1 MSDRINILADQRIVL
16 GVTGSIAAFKAAD
29 LASKLVQAGAVVD
42 VIMTEAAQK
51 FITPLTFQAVTG
63 RPVYTDLWKSDSSDN
78 LPTHIAHVGL
88 AEGANLLVIAP
99 ATAHH
104 IAKIAYGL
112 ADDLLS
118 ITALAVTCPVL
129 VAPAMDGHMYEHSAT
144 AENIQRLRGRGIMIV
159 EPEMGRMASGMV
171 GRGRLPEV
179 PVLVGMIRHALGR
192 EWGPLTDRRVVVTAG
207 GTHEAIDPVRYISNH
222 SSGKQ
227 GYAVAQAALDAGAAV
242 TLITTPTG
250 LPQPVGAKL
259 IAVESASEMLEAVLE
274 QVDGADALIMAAAVA
289 DFRPVEPVDQKIKK
303 KTKGLTLELERTED
317 ILETVGKRRLET
329 GDPRVLVGF
338 AAETQD
344 LLRNAKTKLENK
356 NADFI
361 VANDV
366 SQMGAGFSID
376 TNIVT
381 ILGADGS
388 VVSLPQQTK
397 TAVAE
402 AIIQRVAARLQTVP
416 RRHETPDEDDSGV
429 L

>member
-104 IAKIAYGL
+104 IAKIAYGM

-129 VAPAMDGHMYEHSAT
+129 VAPAMDGHMYEHNAT

-179 PVLVGMIRHALGR
+179 PILLGMIRHALGR

-207 GTHEAIDPVRYISNH
+207 GTHEAIDPVRFISNH

-289 DFRPVEPVDQKIKK
+289 DFRPVESADQKIKK
-303 KTKGLTLELERTED
+303 KAKGLTLELERTED

-344 LLRNAKTKLENK
+344 LLRNAKTKLEKK

-366 SQMGAGFSID
+366 SQMGAGFAID

-397 TAVAE
+397 TSVAE

-416 RRHETPDEDDSGV
+416 RRHESLDEDESGV